1 MLKRRTASAGFF
13 SQSGTIKNKIMT
25 RVKTHQKIIS
35 FAENKSDLDKIT
47 QFIMDGWAIVKLMP
61 HGNYFIGVMEKMNY
75 DNNRSFAL
83 SKKYVNLAR
92 KSFS

>member
-1 MLKRRTASAGFF
+1 
-13 SQSGTIKNKIMT
+13 MT
-25 RVKTHQKIIS
+25 RVKPHQKIIS

-75 DNNRSFAL
+75 DNNINDQEKIVYIPPR
-83 SKKYVNLAR
+83 KKII
-92 KSFS
+92 FT